1 MSCDR
6 SRQIELADFL
16 DDPRAAS
23 FRDFREHYPR
33 CAECSAEV
41 RAWTELQQALQSDH
55 PDPAQLAQ
63 YASLE
68 PQQRARIDLH
78 TARCPSCREELS
90 DLERFDPA
98 LLTSGAAT
106 AAAAGPGWLGE
117 FMQGLRRLLWQPAFA
132 YAIAGLLLLPVLY
145 RSPLLRDENV
155 VYEIMTEQA
164 PPSAREAMVPEARE
178 AMVPEA
184 KVREE
189 REARARKKSGSFAP
203 LAPVDE
209 KIARSDP
216 QSSMPL
222 PSAAA
227 PARPAPH
234 KEIART
240 LESRVG
246 QELAKAKL
254 ADAES
259 PLESQKR
266 DRLRAQGS
274 IGFDAAADSADSA
287 EMGAIADAD
296 SAQTDVVPGEF
307 KRRADVV
314 GGKQPLQIARSP
326 LPGDDVR
333 SRSSRSSQAERSAGM
348 TFEADALSES
358 EFAEGAA
365 ATGALA
371 IANEMLGDAKA
382 ESGDASSFGAGRASA
397 RDLVLRPDTLQTV
410 RLAQGEALW
419 LRIPLAF
426 EESEAELRVAD
437 ASNRHEL
444 RERVVLAGPPGRRE
458 ARLRLPGSWLTPGR
472 YSVLV
477 VSRELAAA
485 GDPPER
491 FAFIVERR

>member
-55 PDPAQLAQ
+55 PDPEQLAQ

-90 DLERFDPA
+90 ELERFDPA
-98 LLTSGAAT
+98 LLTSGAASK
-106 AAAAGPGWLGE
+106 AAAGPGWLGE
-117 FMQGLRRLLWQPAFA
+117 FMQGLRRLFWQPAFA
-132 YAIAGLLLLPVLY
+132 YAIAGLLLLPVIY
-145 RSPLLRDENV
+145 RSPLLRDEHLL
-155 VYEIMTEQA
+155 YDSMTEQA
-164 PPSAREAMVPEARE
+164 PPSAPEVVARE
-178 AMVPEA
+178 TT
-184 KVREE
+184 
-189 REARARKKSGSFAP
+189 GSFAV
-203 LAPVDE
+203 LAPADE

-222 PSAAA
+222 PRTAA
-227 PARPAPH
+227 PARPAQH

-240 LESRVG
+240 LESPSG
-246 QELAKAKL
+246 QELGKAHL
-254 ADAES
+254 ADLEVT
-259 PLESQKR
+259 LESQKR
-266 DRLRAQGS
+266 DRLGAQGFV
-274 IGFDAAADSADSA
+274 GFDGAA
-287 EMGAIADAD
+287 EQGADAD
-296 SAQTDVVPGEF
+296 VAETRVVAKF
-307 KRRADVV
+307 KRRANLV
-314 GGKQPLQIARSP
+314 GGKQPLLVARSP
-326 LPGDDVR
+326 LPGDDFR
-333 SRSSRSSQAERSAGM
+333 SRSSEAEWSAGM
-348 TFEADALSES
+348 AFEADALSKS
-358 EFAEGAA
+358 GFAEGAGA
-365 ATGALA
+365 ARAPA
-371 IANEMLGDAKA
+371 IANERLDDSKA
-382 ESGDASSFGAGRASA
+382 ESGDASSFGSGRAAA
-397 RDLVLRPDTLQTV
+397 RDLVLRSDRPQTV
-410 RLAQGEALW
+410 RLAQDEALW

-426 EESEAELRVAD
+426 EAGEAELRVAD

-444 RERVVLAGPPGRRE
+444 RERVLLAGPPGRRE

-491 FAFIVERR
+491 FVFTVERR